1 MVYSAA
7 DVFVMPSSQEAFGL
21 TALEATACG
30 TPVIGFA
37 VGGLLDILRPGINGL
52 LVPPKMCQPCG
63 APCVIYYKTLRDG
76 RDGRQLPTHCCGR
89 VYP

>member
-37 VGGLLDILRPGINGL
+37 VGGLLDIHTTR
-52 LVPPKMCQPCG
+52 
-63 APCVIYYKTLRDG
+63 
-76 RDGRQLPTHCCGR
+76 H
-89 VYP
+89 